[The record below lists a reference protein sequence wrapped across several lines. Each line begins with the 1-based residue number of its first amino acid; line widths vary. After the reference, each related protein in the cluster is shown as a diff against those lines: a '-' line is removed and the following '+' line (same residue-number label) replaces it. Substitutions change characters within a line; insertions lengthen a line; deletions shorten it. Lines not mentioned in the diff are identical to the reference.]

1 MKTVLLQRLLFI
13 VLPLCASMCCPEE
26 EDWNFTNYS
35 KNVWEVSR
43 IVNDQTTYTVGDTLF
58 IETVINVDQEFDEAT
73 LELDQITINNDGEG
87 YFQFNMAFYRL
98 SDFGSPSRINVA
110 TENFVESDGTTYSNN
125 GFITGLTILE
135 NDQFK
140 HTYGIVLREAGTYS
154 LGGSL
159 NDEEV
164 SFPINYYFRANDII
178 IDLYSQL
185 NTTTLSGNFEFEVV
199 E

>member
-1 MKTVLLQRLLFI
+1 MADINT
-13 VLPLCASMCCPEE
+13 ASLSVRPIQVCCHEE
-26 EDWNFTNYS
+26 DDWNFTNYS
-35 KNVWEVSR
+35 KNVGEVSR
-43 IVNDQTTYTVGDTLF
+43 IVNDQPTYTVGDTLF
-58 IETVINVDQEFDEAT
+58 IETVINVDQEFDEAI

-98 SDFGSPSRINVA
+98 SNFGSPSRINVA
-110 TENFVESDGTTYSNN
+110 TENFVESDGTTYSNS

-154 LGGSL
+154 IGGPL

-164 SFPINYYFRANDII
+164 SFPINYYFRADDII
-178 IDLYSQL
+178 VDLYSQL